1 MKKHIL
7 IEILW
12 IIGGGVLSIF
22 LTGLFIGFNRLVNP
36 TLEMQLHDTY
46 FVLTPFFVGIP
57 SFLLLN
63 FLLLSIRVFLSKFQ
77 KVITNFS
84 LIIITGLLIISLNS
98 LAQELSRI
106 EFLSGGW
113 TVYPPS
119 SAIINDPDTTTQ
131 DNIKVAS
138 NTISILIPLL
148 VLVLIITCLLTG
160 RNLKTKEAIHERK

>member
-1 MKKHIL
+1 
-7 IEILW
+7 
-12 IIGGGVLSIF
+12 
-22 LTGLFIGFNRLVNP
+22 
-36 TLEMQLHDTY
+36 MQLHDTY

-77 KVITNFS
+77 KVITNVS
-84 LIIITGLLIISLNS
+84 LIIITGLLIITLNS

-148 VLVLIITCLLTG
+148 ILVLIITSLLTG
-160 RNLKTKEAIHERK
+160 GNLKTKEAIHERK